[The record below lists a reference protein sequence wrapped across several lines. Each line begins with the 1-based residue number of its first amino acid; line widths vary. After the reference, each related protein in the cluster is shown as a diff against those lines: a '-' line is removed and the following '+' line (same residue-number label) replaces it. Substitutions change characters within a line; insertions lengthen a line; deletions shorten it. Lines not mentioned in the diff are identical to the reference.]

1 MRKIFRVFYPLLF
14 GIYFALELVGFNISQ
29 MYLSAGLRVILF
41 TIVFCLGVYALFSW
55 RIRDEHK
62 AALLCGWF
70 FLMFF
75 SYGHVYDAIEGW
87 NAFGFVL
94 GRHRFLFPLWVLL
107 FSLGGW
113 WLYTRQWKFA
123 ALSRILNAT
132 MLVLIAIPVVQI
144 AAFELGRSNTPP
156 GTVAGITPATTGQA
170 VSSQPLPDIYYI
182 ILDGYPRQDMLLQ
195 YHDFDNSAF
204 SRDLEALGFYVAP
217 CSQSNYAM
225 TTLSLLSSL
234 NMDYLEGLA
243 ENIGDINVTDSIFQ
257 SETLIR
263 LQGLGYQTVS
273 FESGVWFTEF
283 RQADTFI
290 SQDKPILTSFFDLS
304 HLSAFEVLF
313 VRTTILR
320 VVEESKT
327 AWLDTLF
334 ENPRREIYDRLM
346 FEFDQLE
353 GAAALPGPKFVFVHI
368 MAPHSTGLIF
378 DAEGA
383 FAVSEIVDPALGNE
397 LLYINQRIVAAAEAI
412 LAGSTTPPIIIIQSD
427 HGLDPENRMANLS
440 AFYFPAGGTQVLYP
454 TITPVNI
461 FRLVFN
467 TYLGGQFPLLPDV
480 SYYSTYEDPYIFNE
494 VLYPCQP

>member
-156 GTVAGITPATTGQA
+156 YFSGAVLSPFHRQPASVQ
-170 VSSQPLPDIYYI
+170 
-182 ILDGYPRQDMLLQ
+182 
-195 YHDFDNSAF
+195 HDRHRS
-204 SRDLEALGFYVAP
+204 V
-217 CSQSNYAM
+217 
-225 TTLSLLSSL
+225 
-234 NMDYLEGLA
+234 
-243 ENIGDINVTDSIFQ
+243 
-257 SETLIR
+257 
-263 LQGLGYQTVS
+263 
-273 FESGVWFTEF
+273 
-283 RQADTFI
+283 
-290 SQDKPILTSFFDLS
+290 
-304 HLSAFEVLF
+304 
-313 VRTTILR
+313 
-320 VVEESKT
+320 
-327 AWLDTLF
+327 
-334 ENPRREIYDRLM
+334 
-346 FEFDQLE
+346 
-353 GAAALPGPKFVFVHI
+353 
-368 MAPHSTGLIF
+368 
-378 DAEGA
+378 
-383 FAVSEIVDPALGNE
+383 
-397 LLYINQRIVAAAEAI
+397 
-412 LAGSTTPPIIIIQSD
+412 
-427 HGLDPENRMANLS
+427 
-440 AFYFPAGGTQVLYP
+440 
-454 TITPVNI
+454 
-461 FRLVFN
+461 
-467 TYLGGQFPLLPDV
+467 
-480 SYYSTYEDPYIFNE
+480 
-494 VLYPCQP
+494 